1 MPHGFNFAASPFD
14 CLNGAERQLV
24 RDNVDIGYYRE
35 GSSILEPG
43 VQPQHLFVVIKGH
56 VRQLDGLELV
66 NTFGPDDC
74 FDGRALVAGK
84 VGSRFIAA
92 EEVLAYQLSTRTVGD
107 LVLRNATF
115 GALLFAD
122 LSKKLSA
129 LAQRDG
135 QHEMQSLS
143 LARVEQ
149 AVVRPAFVVD
159 GETDIVSVVELF
171 QARRTGSVLVRDCRS
186 EPPRL
191 GVFTTSGL
199 QRAILHPTPLAQLP
213 VRELASFSLV
223 SVRPGDHLFDAQALM
238 IRHKVQRLVV
248 ADGERIIGFLEQVD
262 LLSFLSNHSYL
273 ITRRILDAQDV
284 DALADAAQQITRLI
298 GLLHRGG
305 TKVSSIARL
314 VQELNAKLF
323 ERTWQLLAPPELVA
337 NSCLFVM
344 GSEGRGEQLL
354 KTDQDN
360 GLVLREGYSCEQDL
374 AQICQAFSDALSLFG
389 YPPCPGRIMVS
400 NPQWCRGAGEFGQQ
414 VRRWLLEPSPDSLM
428 ALAIFL
434 DARAVCG
441 DAALLE
447 QVRADLFSLVIDN
460 DALMARFASA
470 IEAFAGEGGWWNRV
484 FAAGDATRDRLDL
497 KKAAI
502 FPLVHGVRSLALEM
516 RLPQTGTVARIE
528 ALEAQGRIAPELAPA
543 LVDSLHFFMRLKLEA
558 GLEAQ
563 ELGHENGRAI
573 DVAKL
578 SSLDRDL
585 LKDTLGV
592 VKRFKSMVR
601 QRYRLDML

>member
-1 MPHGFNFAASPFD
+1 MPNAFNFAASPFD
-14 CLNGAERQLV
+14 CLSGIERQLV
-24 RDNVDIGYYRE
+24 RDNVDIGYFRE
-35 GSSILEPG
+35 GASILEPG
-43 VQPQHLFVVIKGH
+43 VTPRHLFVVIKGH
-56 VRQLDGLELV
+56 VRQLDGQELV
-66 NTFGPDDC
+66 GTYGPDDC
-74 FDGRALVAGK
+74 FDGRALVAGQ
-84 VGSRFIAA
+84 VGSRFVAA
-92 EEVLAYQLSTRTVGD
+92 EEVLAYQLATRTVGE

-122 LSKKLSA
+122 LSNKLTA
-129 LAQRDG
+129 LAERDA

-143 LARVEQ
+143 MARVEQ

-159 GETDIVSVVELF
+159 GESDIVSVVELF
-171 QARRTGSVLVRDCRS
+171 QARRTGCVLVRDARF

-199 QRAILHPTPLAQLP
+199 QRAILHRTPLAQLP
-213 VRELASFSLV
+213 VRELASFALV
-223 SVRPGDHLFDAQALM
+223 SVHPRDHLFDAQALM

-248 ADGERIIGFLEQVD
+248 ADGERIVGLLEQID

-273 ITRRILDAQDV
+273 ITRRILEAQDI
-284 DALADAAQQITRLI
+284 DALAGAAGQITRLI
-298 GLLHRGG
+298 RLLHRGG
-305 TKVSSIARL
+305 TRVGSIARL

-323 ERTWQLLAPPELVA
+323 ERTWQLLAPPELIA

-360 GLVLREGYSCEQDL
+360 GLVLREGYSGGHDT
-374 AQICQAFSDALSLFG
+374 AQICQAFADALSAFG

-400 NPQWCRGAGEFGQQ
+400 NPQWRQGAGEFSQQ
-414 VRRWLLEPSPDSLM
+414 VRGWLLEPSADSLM

-447 QVRADLFSLVIDN
+447 QVRTNVFGLVSDD

-470 IEAFAGEGGWWNRV
+470 IDSFASEGGWWNRV
-484 FAAGDATRDRLDL
+484 FAGADAIKDSLDL
-497 KKAAI
+497 KKAGI

-516 RLPQTGTVARIE
+516 KLPQTSTVARID
-528 ALEAQGRIAPELAPA
+528 ALQRAGTIAPELAPA

-563 ELGHENGRAI
+563 ELGHENGRVI
-573 DVAKL
+573 DVARL

-592 VKRFKSMVR
+592 VKRFKAMLH